1 MNEKQE
7 NHIIDILF
15 VIALFCI
22 FALSAIFL
30 ISIGANV
37 YGKTVEHMDSNFS
50 QRTSF
55 AYVTEKIRQ
64 SDQLDAVSTGELDG
78 HPALLI
84 TQNIG
89 DSEYITYLYE
99 YNGYL
104 KELMVRADTP
114 LGPEAGQD
122 ILAVTDFSL
131 TEVSEGLFSFTIAT
145 DDKTSCSLY
154 VSTKSAGGDRHE
166 K

>member
-22 FALSAIFL
+22 FALSAVFL

-64 SDQLDAVSTGELDG
+64 SDQFGAVSTGELNG

-84 TQNIG
+84 TQDIG
-89 DSEYITYLYE
+89 GSEYITYLYE
-99 YNGYL
+99 YDGYL

-114 LGPEAGQD
+114 LGPEAGQN
-122 ILAVTDFSL
+122 ILAVTDFSV
-131 TEVSEGLFSFTIAT
+131 EEISDGLFSFTIAAE
-145 DDKTSCSLY
+145 DKTACSLY
-154 VSTKSAGGDRHE
+154 VSTKSTGGDNLA